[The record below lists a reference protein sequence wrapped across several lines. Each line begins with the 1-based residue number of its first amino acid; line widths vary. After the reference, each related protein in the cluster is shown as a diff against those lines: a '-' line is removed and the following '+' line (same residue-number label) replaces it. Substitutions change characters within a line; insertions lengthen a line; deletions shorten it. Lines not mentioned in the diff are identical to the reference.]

1 MKLKYAEA
9 SDNKRRH
16 VAAAGLA
23 YGSDNHLLVG
33 SKIETL

>member
-1 MKLKYAEA
+1 
-9 SDNKRRH
+9 

-33 SKIETL
+33 SKIETLWLFLYSKIHC